1 MWDMFSNSFRLFLK
15 GKLFRE
21 PREVA
26 KKWLIGFIVALIA
39 VVVLAYAGLQL
50 WLAVIVASFVAGALQ
65 PYLFRDLKYN

>member
-15 GKLFRE
+15 GKLFRD

-26 KKWLIGFIVALIA
+26 KKWLTGLIVAL
-39 VVVLAYAGLQL
+39 VVVVILAYAGVPL
-50 WLAVIVASFVAGALQ
+50 WLAVIIASFGAGALQ

>member
-15 GKLFRE
+15 GKLFRD

-26 KKWLIGFIVALIA
+26 KKWLAGLIVAL
-39 VVVLAYAGLQL
+39 VVVVILAYAGVPL
-50 WLAVIVASFVAGALQ
+50 WVAVIIASFSAGALQ

>member
-21 PREVA
+21 PRQVV

-39 VVVLAYAGLQL
+39 VVVLAYAGLPL
-50 WLAVIVASFVAGALQ
+50 WLAVIIASLVAGALQ